1 MMANSCGNVAWKVTL
16 HFFNLYHH
24 YSISLT
30 SSNTSKFW
38 SSGAE
43 FLSTISKFR
52 KRKKSLSLLVYASS
66 TKCRKR
72 HFHMVVVQWWQRNVQ
87 KMWCMCKVVVLPCLA
102 FVYLMFSLSLL
113 LGCLKLCIIH
123 DNLWSVTNRIFS
135 VQGISRKWKF
145 PLHTQPW
152 GTMNQT
158 SMVRQNLL
166 CTNSWKELRRCCLP
180 IGRYNAKHFWCPIR
194 SQHLLYR
201 LEMVR
206 WESVP
211 RTSPAH
217 AWILLSSLLS
227 QPDWLSLDLLGWI
240 HWYLVNVLTFKCS
253 QWWA

>member
-1 MMANSCGNVAWKVTL
+1 MANGRGNVAWKVTL
-16 HFFNLYHH
+16 HVFNLYHH

-52 KRKKSLSLLVYASS
+52 KRKKSLSLLVY
-66 TKCRKR
+66 TKCGNR

-113 LGCLKLCIIH
+113 LGCLKLCMIH
-123 DNLWSVTNRIFS
+123 DSSDLWSVRNRIFS

-158 SMVRQNLL
+158 STVRQNPL

-180 IGRYNAKHFWCPIR
+180 IGRYNVKHFWCPIR

-201 LEMVR
+201 LE
-206 WESVP
+206 WFGESRYRGPLPPVLEYFCQ
-211 RTSPAH
+211 A
-217 AWILLSSLLS
+217 SSLS
-227 QPDWLSLDLLGWI
+227 PTDCPWI
-240 HWYLVNVLTFKCS
+240 S
-253 QWWA
+253 